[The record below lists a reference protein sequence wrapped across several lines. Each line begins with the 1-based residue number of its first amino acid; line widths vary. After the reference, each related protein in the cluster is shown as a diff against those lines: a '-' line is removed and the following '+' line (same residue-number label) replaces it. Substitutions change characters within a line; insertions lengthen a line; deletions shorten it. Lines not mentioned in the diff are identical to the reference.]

1 MNPFR
6 YGRIVD
12 KAYYC
17 SRPELE
23 KKLQSHINSCQNTY
37 IEGERRTGK
46 TSLIFQT
53 VKNTKAKWIVYIDL
67 LEVRTVEDINKRVLN
82 GIVKASDSNNLL
94 QSIIKSVSAL
104 RPVVSFDP
112 ITSTPSISID
122 TTVKLQPESLEGLF
136 DLFSGKDFRNA
147 VIAIDE
153 FQDIKNLENAKQV
166 LAIMR
171 SKIQF
176 LNKIPFIFCGS
187 MRNEM
192 HLIFNDPESPFFK
205 SALPLLVDEIDKS
218 SFSQFISDKFKK
230 NKRTISQSTVNKLLT
245 IADGNPG
252 DTQQLCSAVFEV
264 SEHASAIDDACIS
277 EALQYLFADERKGY
291 EAQLARLTSIQIK
304 CLTAVAKIGGKSI
317 SSAEFMKTAGV
328 RIPTTIRKALMRLVE
343 LKILYIRN
351 TEFKFVN
358 PFFAQWLVFMNY

>member
-53 VKNTKAKWIVYIDL
+53 IHHSRSKWIVYIDL

-82 GIVKASDSNNLL
+82 GIAKANANQNLL
-94 QSIIKSVSAL
+94 QNIIKNVSAL
-104 RPVVSFDP
+104 RPVISFDP
-112 ITSTPSISID
+112 ITSSPSISID
-122 TTVKLQPESLEGLF
+122 TTVKLQPESLDGLF
-136 DLFSGKDFRNA
+136 DLFSGKDFKNA

-153 FQDIKNLENAKQV
+153 FQDIKNLDNANQV

-192 HLIFNDPESPFFK
+192 HMIFTDPESPFYK
-205 SALPLLVDEIDKS
+205 SALPLMVEEIDPNA
-218 SFSQFISDKFKK
+218 FSQFISDKFNKD
-230 NKRTISQSTVNKLLT
+230 KRTISHSMIDKILH
-245 IADGNPG
+245 IADHNPG
-252 DTQQLCSAVFEV
+252 DTQQLCSALYDV
-264 SEHASAIDDACIS
+264 SEQKASIDDFCIN
-277 EALQYLFADERKGY
+277 EALQYLFAEERKGY
-291 EAQLARLTSIQIK
+291 EAHLARLTSIQMK
-304 CLTAVAKIGGKSI
+304 CLTAVARMGGRSI

-328 RIPTTIRKALMRLVE
+328 RIPTTIRKAVSRLVE

-351 TEFKFVN
+351 GEFKFVN
-358 PFFAQWLVFMNY
+358 PFFAQWLVYMNY

>member
-53 VKNTKAKWIVYIDL
+53 IQHAKSKWIVYIDL

-82 GIVKASDSNNLL
+82 GIAKASENHNLL
-94 QSIIKSVSAL
+94 QSIIKHVSAL

-112 ITSTPSISID
+112 ITSTPSVSID
-122 TTVKLQPESLEGLF
+122 TTVKLQPESLDGLF

-153 FQDIKNLENAKQV
+153 FQDIKNLENSNQV

-192 HLIFNDPESPFFK
+192 HLIFNDPESPFYK
-205 SALPLLVDEIDKS
+205 SALPLLVEGIDQNA
-218 SFSQFISDKFKK
+218 FGQFISDKFEK
-230 NKRTISQSTVNKLLT
+230 NKREISHSMINKILT
-245 IADGNPG
+245 IAHGNPG
-252 DTQQLCSAVFEV
+252 DTQQLCSALYEV
-264 SEHASAIDDACIS
+264 SEQKSSIDDVFLN
-277 EALQYLFADERKGY
+277 EALQYLFAEERKGY
-291 EAQLARLTSIQIK
+291 EAQMTRLTSIQLK
-304 CLTAVAKIGGKSI
+304 CLTAVARIGGKSI
-317 SSAEFMKTAGV
+317 SSAEFMKTSGV
-328 RIPTTIRKALMRLVE
+328 RIPTTIRKAISRLVE
-343 LKILYIRN
+343 LKILYMSN
-351 TEFKFVN
+351 GEFRFVN